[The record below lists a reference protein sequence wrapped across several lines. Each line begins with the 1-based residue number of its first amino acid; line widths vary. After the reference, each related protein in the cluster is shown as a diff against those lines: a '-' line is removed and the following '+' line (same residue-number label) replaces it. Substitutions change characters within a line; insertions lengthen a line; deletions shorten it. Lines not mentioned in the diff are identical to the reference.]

1 MNCYF
6 HENKPAVATC
16 AQCNVGLCR
25 DCVSNAIT
33 LDDRPLCPSCGKSI
47 VLDRIKDAQK
57 DKMWALV
64 KFIFSGFF
72 LGIGLAAFAG
82 GADIMQVWIISGV
95 AGIPTA
101 FKATRR
107 SREQRI
113 IDEVHDRYERDII
126 NLMFGWV
133 MRLLIKLV
141 FMIGLAPICATYT
154 CISNLIKFFSS
165 KKTIR
170 TYEDLLAQAEQSL
183 NDESN
188 SFVEQQP
195 QIENNMAAYA
205 PVQPEIPERNF
216 VPAQP
221 QTSTVHTQPAQT
233 FQTPPVVPSYQT
245 SASKP
250 TKRNSPL
257 IIGVAIGALAL
268 VGLIA
273 GYFMWYVPYAK
284 DRDALRTYV
293 VANNVFLRSSKVA
306 GVEYNI
312 LSKVPY
318 GSELITYSKDVEWAE
333 IKVNGIKGFVA
344 SPYLLEWNDFKLL
357 NDIWGSADTKE
368 YIESSKCRL
377 AILDY
382 CKRNQF
388 NTGNEG
394 WQLYT
399 LQKNVKPNNVLFPRL
414 NNGYDKFTEF
424 AFILKNNTTQE
435 RRFAIYSFDEETEKP
450 IFLYD
455 ENAPEDGQI
464 KQIRY
469 SGNKYIVSYT
479 GHTTAISNITD
490 DYKKYSEVKF
500 TASAPDIATIGE
512 QIRLSYVV
520 TTSNAEDF
528 QAPQIKDFEILYGP
542 ARSTQQST
550 QIIKGQITQNESIT
564 YTYILKA
571 NKEGTFIVPPA
582 AITANGNLIASN
594 SVQIKIQ
601 PAKSTVQFT
610 PPTIASENVRD
621 DKEENVAD
629 NSIYETVEQMPE
641 YPNGGTAGLMNFI
654 SKNLKYPTICQ
665 ESGVQGKV
673 IVSFVVDKDGSTT
686 DFRIV
691 RSVDKYLDKEALRVL
706 SGMPKWK
713 PGKQKGVPVRVKY
726 TVPINFRLS

>member
-1 MNCYF
+1 MNCFF
-6 HENKPAVATC
+6 HENKPAVTTC

-25 DCVSNAIT
+25 DCVNNAIT
-33 LDDRPLCPSCGKSI
+33 LDDKPLCPSCGKSI
-47 VLDRIKDAQK
+47 VMDRINDAQK
-57 DKMWALV
+57 DKTWALV

-113 IDEVHDRYERDII
+113 MDEVHDRYERDII

-205 PVQPEIPERNF
+205 PVQPEIPERDF
-216 VPAQP
+216 VPVQP

-245 SASKP
+245 SVSKS

-257 IIGVAIGALAL
+257 IIGIAIGVLAL

-293 VANNVFLRSSKVA
+293 VANNVFLRSSKMA

-312 LSKVPY
+312 LSKIPY

-333 IKVNGIKGFVA
+333 IKVNGVKGFVA

-424 AFILKNNTTQE
+424 AFILKNNATQE
-435 RRFAIYSFDEETEKP
+435 RRFAIYSFDEETEQP

-464 KQIRY
+464 K
-469 SGNKYIVSYT
+469 NVKYINGRNEYNVTYT
-479 GHTTAISNITD
+479 GNNAV
-490 DYKKYSEVKF
+490 VKSKE
-500 TASAPDIATIGE
+500 T
-512 QIRLSYVV
+512 Y
-520 TTSNAEDF
+520 
-528 QAPQIKDFEILYGP
+528 
-542 ARSTQQST
+542 TQQT
-550 QIIKGQITQNESIT
+550 QDIVKEIP
-564 YTYILKA
+564 YIPVVEEEKLVIV
-571 NKEGTFIVPPA
+571 EDDTPTGT
-582 AITANGNLIASN
+582 N
-594 SVQIKIQ
+594 
-601 PAKSTVQFT
+601 
-610 PPTIASENVRD
+610 D
-621 DKEENVAD
+621 VATTNADD
-629 NSIYETVEQMPE
+629 NSIYEIVEQMPE

-706 SGMPKWK
+706 NSMPKWK

-726 TVPINFRLS
+726 TVPITFRLS

>member
-1 MNCYF
+1 M
-6 HENKPAVATC
+6 T
-16 AQCNVGLCR
+16 
-25 DCVSNAIT
+25 NAAYT
-33 LDDRPLCPSCGKSI
+33 YDGKPLCLNCSKPI
-47 VLDRIKDAQK
+47 ALDELREAQSSRT
-57 DKMWALV
+57 WSLV

-72 LGIGLAAFAG
+72 LGIGLMAFAG

-113 IDEVHDRYERDII
+113 MDEIHDRYERDII

-154 CISNLIKFFSS
+154 CISNLIKFVRS
-165 KKTIR
+165 KKKINEAKEALE
-170 TYEDLLAQAEQSL
+170 YIEQCLNGEQDSFIEQEPQMAETPAS
-183 NDESN
+183 
-188 SFVEQQP
+188 
-195 QIENNMAAYA
+195 AYA
-205 PVQPEIPERNF
+205 PVQPEAPVQLEI
-216 VPAQP
+216 PAQ
-221 QTSTVHTQPAQT
+221 QISSSKTSTDVVHTQSTQT
-233 FQTPPVVPSYQT
+233 FQTPPVAPSYQT
-245 SASKP
+245 PTSA
-250 TKRNSPL
+250 KRNNTL
-257 IIGVAIGALAL
+257 IIGIAIGALVL

-293 VANNVFLRSSKVA
+293 VANNVFLRSSKMA

-318 GSELITYSKDVEWAE
+318 GSELITYSKDPEWAE
-333 IKVNGIKGFVA
+333 IKVNEVEGFVA

-357 NDIWGSADTKE
+357 NDVWSSIDVKE

-388 NTGNEG
+388 TTGNNG

-424 AFILKNNTTQE
+424 AFILKNNATQE
-435 RRFAIYSFDEETEKP
+435 RRLAIYSFDEETEKP

-455 ENAPEDGQI
+455 ESAPEDGQI

-479 GHTTAISNITD
+479 GNAITAISNTTN
-490 DYKKYSEVKF
+490 DYKKSNDVKF
-500 TASAPDIATIGE
+500 TASAPNVITNGE
-512 QIRLSYVV
+512 QIKLSYVV
-520 TTSNAEDF
+520 TTSNAKDF
-528 QAPQIKDFEILYGP
+528 QAPQIKDFEILHGP

-550 QIIKGQITQNESIT
+550 SIIKGETTQNESIT
-564 YTYILKA
+564 YTYILQA
-571 NKEGTFIVPPA
+571 NKVGTFTVPPA
-582 AITANGNLIASN
+582 TITANGKLIRSN
-594 SVQIKIQ
+594 SVQIE
-601 PAKSTVQFT
+601 VQFA
-610 PPTIASENVRD
+610 PPTITSEAVKEDNVD
-621 DKEENVAD
+621 DNK
-629 NSIYETVEQMPE
+629 IYEVVEQMPE
-641 YPNGGTAGLMNFI
+641 FPNGGSTGLMNFI
-654 SKNLKYPTICQ
+654 SKNLKYPTYCQ
-665 ESGVQGKV
+665 EEGIQGKV
-673 IVSFVVDKDGSTT
+673 VVSFVVDKDGSTT
-686 DFRIV
+686 DFRVV
-691 RSVDKYLDKEALRVL
+691 RSVDRYLDKEALRVL
-706 SGMPKWK
+706 MGMPKWK

>member
-1 MNCYF
+1 M
-6 HENKPAVATC
+6 
-16 AQCNVGLCR
+16 
-25 DCVSNAIT
+25 
-33 LDDRPLCPSCGKSI
+33 
-47 VLDRIKDAQK
+47 DRINDAQK
-57 DKMWALV
+57 DKTWALV

-113 IDEVHDRYERDII
+113 MDEVHDRYERDII

-205 PVQPEIPERNF
+205 PVQPEIPERDF
-216 VPAQP
+216 VPVQP
-221 QTSTVHTQPAQT
+221 QTSTVHAQPAQT
-233 FQTPPVVPSYQT
+233 FQTPPVVPSFQT
-245 SASKP
+245 SVSKP

-257 IIGVAIGALAL
+257 IIGIAIGALAF

-293 VANNVFLRSSKVA
+293 VANNVFLRSSKMA

-318 GSELITYSKDVEWAE
+318 GSELITYSKDMEWAE
-333 IKVNGIKGFVA
+333 IKVNGVEGFVA

-357 NDIWGSADTKE
+357 NDVWGSVDTKE

-388 NTGNEG
+388 TTGKNG

-424 AFILKNNTTQE
+424 AFILKNDATQE
-435 RRFAIYSFDEETEKP
+435 RRLAIYSFDEETEEP

-455 ENAPEDGQI
+455 ESAPKDGQI

-479 GHTTAISNITD
+479 GNTTTAISSITN
-490 DYKKYSEVKF
+490 DYKKSSDVKF
-500 TASAPDIATIGE
+500 TASAPNITTNGE
-512 QIRLSYVV
+512 QIKLSYVV
-520 TTSNAEDF
+520 TTSNAKDF
-528 QAPQIKDFEILYGP
+528 QAPQIKDFEVLAGP
-542 ARSTQQST
+542 FRSTQQKT
-550 QIIKGQITQNESIT
+550 YMIEGQNKQDESII
-564 YTYILKA
+564 YTYILQA
-571 NKEGTFIVPPA
+571 NKVGTFVIPPA
-582 AITANGNLIASN
+582 TITANGSLITSN
-594 SVQIKIQ
+594 SVQIK
-601 PAKSTVQFT
+601 VQFA
-610 PPTIASENVRD
+610 PPYS
-621 DKEENVAD
+621 
-629 NSIYETVEQMPE
+629 
-641 YPNGGTAGLMNFI
+641 
-654 SKNLKYPTICQ
+654 
-665 ESGVQGKV
+665 
-673 IVSFVVDKDGSTT
+673 SF
-686 DFRIV
+686 
-691 RSVDKYLDKEALRVL
+691 
-706 SGMPKWK
+706 
-713 PGKQKGVPVRVKY
+713 
-726 TVPINFRLS
+726 

>member
-1 MNCYF
+1 MNCFF

-25 DCVSNAIT
+25 DCVNNAIT

-47 VLDRIKDAQK
+47 VMERLKDAQK

-72 LGIGLAAFAG
+72 LGIGLAVFAG

-113 IDEVHDRYERDII
+113 VDDVHDRYESDMI

-141 FMIGLAPICATYT
+141 FMIGLAPICAIYT
-154 CISNLIKFFSS
+154 CISNLIKCFTNQRTI
-165 KKTIR
+165 KK
-170 TYEDLLAQAEQSL
+170 YEELLAQIEQSL
-183 NDESN
+183 NEGPD
-188 SFVEQQP
+188 SFVASQP
-195 QIENNMAAYA
+195 QTNNTMETYV
-205 PVQPEIPERNF
+205 PVQPEMLEPNIAPIPPQANAIN
-216 VPAQP
+216 AQ
-221 QTSTVHTQPAQT
+221 TAQT
-233 FQTPPVVPSYQT
+233 FQTSPVASSYQAP
-245 SASKP
+245 AS
-250 TKRNSPL
+250 TKRNNAL
-257 IIGVAIGALAL
+257 IIGIALGALVL

-318 GSELITYSKDVEWAE
+318 GSELITYSEDMEWAE
-333 IKVNGIKGFVA
+333 IKVNGVKGFVA
-344 SPYLLEWNDFKLL
+344 SPYLLKWNDFKLL
-357 NDIWGSADTKE
+357 NDVWASADARE

-382 CKRNQF
+382 CKSNQF

-424 AFILKNNTTQE
+424 AFILKNNATQE
-435 RRFAIYSFDEETEKP
+435 RRFVIYSFDEETERP
-450 IFLYD
+450 VFLY
-455 ENAPEDGQI
+455 EESAPMEGQI
-464 KQIRY
+464 K
-469 SGNKYIVSYT
+469 NVKYVRNQYRVTYT
-479 GHTTAISNITD
+479 GH
-490 DYKKYSEVKF
+490 
-500 TASAPDIATIGE
+500 SA
-512 QIRLSYVV
+512 
-520 TTSNAEDF
+520 TSNFKAENM
-528 QAPQIKDFEILYGP
+528 QQN
-542 ARSTQQST
+542 TQ
-550 QIIKGQITQNESIT
+550 G
-564 YTYILKA
+564 
-571 NKEGTFIVPPA
+571 
-582 AITANGNLIASN
+582 
-594 SVQIKIQ
+594 SVQEIPYIPPVSEKLEIQ
-601 PAKSTVQFT
+601 EEHAQAGHS
-610 PPTIASENVRD
+610 AD
-621 DKEENVAD
+621 DAAADYVAD
-629 NSIYETVEQMPE
+629 NKIYERVEEMPE
-641 YPNGGTAGLMNFI
+641 FPYGGPDGIMKFI
-654 SKNLKYPTICQ
+654 SANLKYPTICQ
-665 ESGVQGKV
+665 ESGVQGR
-673 IVSFVVDKDGSTT
+673 VVVTFMVNKDGSTT
-686 DFRIV
+686 DFCV
-691 RSVDKYLDKEALRVL
+691 VQSVNKYLDEEALRVL
-706 SGMPKWK
+706 SNMPKWK

-726 TVPINFRLS
+726 TVPISFRLL

>member
-1 MNCYF
+1 MNCFF

-16 AQCNVGLCR
+16 AQCHVGLCR
-25 DCVSNAIT
+25 DCVNNAIT
-33 LDDRPLCPSCGKSI
+33 LDDKPLCPSCGKSI
-47 VLDRIKDAQK
+47 VMDRINDAQK
-57 DKMWALV
+57 DKTWALV

-113 IDEVHDRYERDII
+113 MDEVHDRYERDII

-165 KKTIR
+165 KTTIR
-170 TYEDLLAQAEQSL
+170 TYADLLAQAEQSL

-205 PVQPEIPERNF
+205 PVQPEIPERDF
-216 VPAQP
+216 VPVQP
-221 QTSTVHTQPAQT
+221 QTSTVHAQPAQT
-233 FQTPPVVPSYQT
+233 FQTPPVVPSFQT
-245 SASKP
+245 SVSKP

-257 IIGVAIGALAL
+257 IIGIAIGALAF

-293 VANNVFLRSSKVA
+293 VANNVFLRSSKMA

-318 GSELITYSKDVEWAE
+318 GSELITYSKDMEWAE
-333 IKVNGIKGFVA
+333 IKVNGVEGFVA

-357 NDIWGSADTKE
+357 NDVWGSVDTKE

-388 NTGNEG
+388 TTGKNG

-424 AFILKNNTTQE
+424 AFILKNDATQE
-435 RRFAIYSFDEETEKP
+435 RRLAIYSFDEETEEP

-455 ENAPEDGQI
+455 ESAPKDGQI

-479 GHTTAISNITD
+479 GNTTTAISSITN
-490 DYKKYSEVKF
+490 DYKKSSDVKF
-500 TASAPDIATIGE
+500 TASAPNITTNGE
-512 QIRLSYVV
+512 QIKLSYVV
-520 TTSNAEDF
+520 TTSNAKDF
-528 QAPQIKDFEILYGP
+528 QAPQIKDFEVLAGP
-542 ARSTQQST
+542 FRSTQQKT
-550 QIIKGQITQNESIT
+550 YMIEGQNKQDESII
-564 YTYILKA
+564 YTYILQA
-571 NKEGTFIVPPA
+571 NKVGTFVIPPA
-582 AITANGNLIASN
+582 TITANGSLITSN
-594 SVQIKIQ
+594 SVQIK
-601 PAKSTVQFT
+601 VQFA
-610 PPTIASENVRD
+610 PPTVASENVRD

-641 YPNGGTAGLMNFI
+641 YPSGGTAGLMNFI

-665 ESGVQGKV
+665 ESGVQGRV
-673 IVSFVVDKDGSTT
+673 VVSFVVNKDGSTT
-686 DFRIV
+686 DFRII

-706 SGMPKWK
+706 NGMPKWK
-713 PGKQKGVPVRVKY
+713 PGKQKGVPVRVRY
-726 TVPINFRLS
+726 TVPINFKLS

>member
-1 MNCYF
+1 MNCFF

-16 AQCNVGLCR
+16 AQCHVGLCR
-25 DCVSNAIT
+25 DCVNNAIT
-33 LDDRPLCPSCGKSI
+33 WDDKPLCPSCGKSI
-47 VLDRIKDAQK
+47 VMDRLKDAQK
-57 DKMWALV
+57 DKTWALV

-72 LGIGLAAFAG
+72 LGIGFVAFAG
-82 GADIMQVWIISGV
+82 GAGIMQVWIISGV
-95 AGIPTA
+95 AGIPSA

-113 IDEVHDRYERDII
+113 IDEVHDRYERDMI
-126 NLMFGWV
+126 NLMFGWM

-154 CISNLIKFFSS
+154 CISNLIKFFTN
-165 KKTIR
+165 KKTVR
-170 TYEDLLAQAEQSL
+170 EYEDLLAQAEQSL
-183 NDESN
+183 NDEPN
-188 SFVEQQP
+188 SYVEQQP
-195 QIENNMAAYA
+195 QIENNISVYD
-205 PVQPEIPERNF
+205 PVQPEVPEQNI
-216 VPAQP
+216 VPVQP
-221 QTSTVHTQPAQT
+221 QTSTVHTQSAQT
-233 FQTPPVVPSYQT
+233 FQTPSVTSSYQT
-245 SASKP
+245 PTS
-250 TKRNSPL
+250 TKRNNTL
-257 IIGVAIGALAL
+257 ITGIVIGALAF

-293 VANNVFLRSSKVA
+293 VANNVFFRSSKVA

-318 GSELITYSKDVEWAE
+318 GSELITYSKDMEWAE
-333 IKVNGIKGFVA
+333 IKVNGMKGFVA

-382 CKRNQF
+382 CIRNQF
-388 NTGNEG
+388 NTGNES
-394 WQLYT
+394 WQLFT

-414 NNGYDKFTEF
+414 NNGHDKFTEF
-424 AFILKNNTTQE
+424 AFILKNNATQE

-464 KQIRY
+464 KNVRY
-469 SGNKYIVSYT
+469 LNGRNEYNVTYT
-479 GHTTAISNITD
+479 GNSIVVKSKVAYTQQQQTQDIVKEIPYIPVVAEEKIEIVEDNAPTDISVN
-490 DYKKYSEVKF
+490 
-500 TASAPDIATIGE
+500 DIA
-512 QIRLSYVV
+512 
-520 TTSNAEDF
+520 
-528 QAPQIKDFEILYGP
+528 
-542 ARSTQQST
+542 
-550 QIIKGQITQNESIT
+550 
-564 YTYILKA
+564 
-571 NKEGTFIVPPA
+571 
-582 AITANGNLIASN
+582 
-594 SVQIKIQ
+594 
-601 PAKSTVQFT
+601 
-610 PPTIASENVRD
+610 
-621 DKEENVAD
+621 AD
-629 NSIYETVEQMPE
+629 NIDDNRIYEIVEQMPE
-641 YPNGGTAGLMNFI
+641 FPNGGIAGLMSFI

-673 IVSFVVDKDGSTT
+673 IVLFVVEKDGSTT

-706 SGMPKWK
+706 SSMPKWI